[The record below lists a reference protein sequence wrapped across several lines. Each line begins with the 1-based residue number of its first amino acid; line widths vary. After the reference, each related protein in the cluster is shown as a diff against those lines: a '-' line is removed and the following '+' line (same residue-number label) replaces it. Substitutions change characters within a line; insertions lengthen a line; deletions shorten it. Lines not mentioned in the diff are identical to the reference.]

1 MSHSILELMRPLKKE
16 WKIELAVQELEKLEK
31 EMKILKEILEEDLNI
46 RKCDYCSEW
55 KHNVCSTQ
63 YILPCMC
70 EDCYLEKNGKK
81 I

>member
-1 MSHSILELMRPLKKE
+1 MRPLKKE

-55 KHNVCSTQ
+55 KHNYDDRCG
-63 YILPCMC
+63 CMC
-70 EDCYLEKNGKK
+70 EDCYLEKLK
-81 I
+81 